1 MTPDLNVEAWRC
13 TMLTPQISQ
22 VVLADNNHFMNYL
35 NRICSFMLN
44 SCLNSIDIDQLFIDK
59 VSCNSIHRFISY
71 DQCQSLPILKI
82 HSTSECSSS
91 LFNLRAQS
99 NEDCEINSNHL
110 CFILRKRNV
119 TIVNDINYQQQLQI
133 IYLLKSNQEIVLLG
147 VSSDD
152 PRVIL
157 PDIIL
162 TAPKHET
169 NGPKHESTNPGMSS
183 I

>member
-1 MTPDLNVEAWRC
+1 MTSDLNVEAWRC

-22 VVLADNNHFMNYL
+22 VVLVDNNHFMNYL

-44 SCLNSIDIDQLFIDK
+44 SCLNSIDINQSFIDK
-59 VSCNSIHRFISY
+59 VSCNSVQRFISY

-110 CFILRKRNV
+110 SFILRKRNEKF
-119 TIVNDINYQQQLQI
+119 LF
-133 IYLLKSNQEIVLLG
+133 G

-169 NGPKHESTNPGMSS
+169 NGPKHESTNLGMSS